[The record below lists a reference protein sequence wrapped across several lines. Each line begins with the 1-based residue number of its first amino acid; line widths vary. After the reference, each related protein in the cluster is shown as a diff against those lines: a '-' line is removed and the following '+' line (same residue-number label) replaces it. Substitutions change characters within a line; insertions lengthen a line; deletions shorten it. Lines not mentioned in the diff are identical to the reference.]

1 MTEKPNKELADRIR
15 KIMVGQM
22 EKNDDGFALF
32 DTKTGESLRTLN
44 PQEMK
49 AKIEKTDID
58 GTIFHA
64 RLASVG
70 EVSADNV
77 HCYEDRGFVFAHN
90 GGISDYAQKSN
101 WVNGSYTTSARAQ
114 QDTDSYLFFLDLVD
128 EIEARNATGHKEIA
142 KAIQAMLNE
151 IVFWGRASLYHKESD
166 RLFLFGDWHTYTM
179 ANDYLIVS
187 SADLGKPKIDHTLKI
202 RGFRFETYPQTEY
215 LTGTLDGIAVIK
227 KYSTPNWSL
236 KYLLDKDYSIKK
248 VCNTTREYKYQ
259 TPVNVSQ
266 ALPAGEELPNARD
279 EQDDEYYRQDYM
291 FDLNGDY
298 VEVYEDETGTHDT
311 LQTCCQIGTCDY
323 FFDTPEEAQETR
335 EQFFMDEYADD
346 LPQLEFNNCR
356 LGFDLD
362 TIETMSDQEKKQ
374 QLDKL
379 MA

>member
-1 MTEKPNKELADRIR
+1 MTEKPNKELGDRIR

-22 EKNDDGFALF
+22 ERNDDGFALF

-77 HCYEDRGFVFAHN
+77 HCYDEQGFVFAHN
-90 GGISDYAQKSN
+90 GGISAYAQKSE
-101 WVNGSYTTSARAQ
+101 WRNGSYTASGKSQ
-114 QDTDSYLFFLDLVD
+114 QNTDSYLFFLDLLD
-128 EIEARNATGHKEIA
+128 EIEARKATGHKEIA

-166 RLFLFGDWHTYTM
+166 RMFLFGDWHTYTI

-215 LTGTLDGIAVIK
+215 LTGTLKGIAVIK

-236 KYLLDKDYSIKK
+236 KYLLDNDYQIKK
-248 VCNTTREYKYQ
+248 VCSTTREFAYKTQ
-259 TPVNVSQ
+259 VDVSQ
-266 ALPAGEELPNARD
+266 ALPAGNWREE
-279 EQDDEYYRQDYM
+279 EDEYRQNYM
-291 FDLNGDY
+291 FNINGDY
-298 VEVYEDETGTHDT
+298 VEVYEDETGVHDT
-311 LQTCCQIGTCDY
+311 LQTCCQTGICDY
-323 FFDTPEEAQETR
+323 FFDTEEEALQMR
-335 EQFFMDEYADD
+335 ESFFSDEFEDYEQVSAEGC
-346 LPQLEFNNCR
+346 Q
-356 LGFDLD
+356 LGFDLE
-362 TIETMSDQEKKQ
+362 TIETMSDIQKKQ